1 VLSEARLEP
10 EAAQGLGFVHA
21 VVRTEVAR
29 TVRSEEVESVIDVVR
44 TVREAGVAA
53 VLKQDPADGSRW
65 QISLRS
71 AAIDVSAAAAALGEV
86 TVCVAG
92 EVDLLT
98 SKDVDAE
105 FTRVLGEAPDSIVV
119 DMSAVSFCDST
130 GLTMLVK
137 LNSAC
142 IASNRG
148 LRIIPSPTVR
158 KVIDITGLAPVLP
171 ISGG

>member
-1 VLSEARLEP
+1 VTS
-10 EAAQGLGFVHA
+10 
-21 VVRTEVAR
+21 AR
-29 TVRSEEVESVIDVVR
+29 TAPD
-44 TVREAGVAA
+44 
-53 VLKQDPADGSRW
+53 
-65 QISLRS
+65 
-71 AAIDVSAAAAALGEV
+71 EV

-105 FTRVLGEAPDSIVV
+105 LTRVLGEAPDSIVV

-142 IASNRG
+142 IAANRG